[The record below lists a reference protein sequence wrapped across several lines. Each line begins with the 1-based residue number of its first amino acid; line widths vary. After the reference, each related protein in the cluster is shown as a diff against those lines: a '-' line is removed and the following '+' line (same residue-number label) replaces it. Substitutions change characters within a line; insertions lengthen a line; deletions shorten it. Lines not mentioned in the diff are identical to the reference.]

1 MAVVVPLP
9 AEPGA
14 TAMDANECAAAAA
27 PPSSD
32 SPSEA
37 PTVDY
42 FDKLQATWR
51 TQLESQLPTETFVD
65 KDGTFVSCL
74 NEFKDADKVKVDA
87 QKVKEKLSKQKP
99 VNADELAAAKQAV
112 NDATACEDDVMA
124 TCQLI
129 AADIVQNLNDF
140 LSASF
145 DDSLLVQY
153 TLLNTFTSKGAAE
166 WCQKGNEESERVLRL
181 LLHSVD
187 LQRRM
192 LLAGGA
198 AGDHYGRAI
207 QIYEQI
213 VAQQSREEPDAVLE
227 RLALACGLELCNP
240 LGMFGNIKV
249 LIDPLQRYIHYEEAY
264 LAGELDEAFSQFTV
278 QELRMVV
285 NSDASDEQLVWGRE
299 SLKNYRPQYVLTDD
313 VQFRYCNIV
322 KSDVPYLKPVWYKE
336 PRSYDQILSGGGKCG
351 PRAWY
356 GRFVCKAFGIPVWG
370 VRQTGHACM
379 GRWTR
384 EGWKTC
390 FGKGFPHSYWGTRR
404 GSDFYLETQARSAV
418 ESEEA
423 YIQQVLRL
431 EWMGQFC
438 KESSKLVREH
448 FMAHPKYPWWTLSMM
463 QRKILAAAAEAV
475 TDSPTRKGGKLT
487 HPKSSQVT
495 KVERLKEQPAVCE
508 AIAKDG
514 DKIII
519 PAACCTNPPPS
530 VLIMD
535 SFLGGK
541 QVQLKNKAK
550 VEYTL
555 AADLLTSTVKQYS
568 LTCLFCTVH
577 RNEKP
582 IRLFVSSNSDDS
594 EVPFLSVELP
604 YTMGMWQE
612 TAPVVVEL
620 GGPDVTNTLK
630 FARQSNMG
638 GVTVKEIKL
647 IPVEA

>member
-1 MAVVVPLP
+1 MAVVVPLT
-9 AEPGA
+9 AELEA
-14 TAMDANECAAAAA
+14 TAADANECAAVA
-27 PPSSD
+27 PPPPTSD
-32 SPSEA
+32 SPSEP

-51 TQLESQLPTETFVD
+51 IELESQLPTETFVD
-65 KDGTFVSCL
+65 KDGTFMACL
-74 NEFKDADKVKVDA
+74 WDIWNAGKAKAEAEMINDLTTTCELIAVDA
-87 QKVKEKLSKQKP
+87 L
-99 VNADELAAAKQAV
+99 
-112 NDATACEDDVMA
+112 
-124 TCQLI
+124 
-129 AADIVQNLNDF
+129 QNLNDF

-153 TLLNTFTSKGAAE
+153 TLLNSFTSKRAAE
-166 WCQKGNEESERVLRL
+166 WCQQGNEESERVLR

-198 AGDHYGRAI
+198 LEDNYGRAMH
-207 QIYEQI
+207 IYDQI
-213 VAQQSREEPDAVLE
+213 VESRQSQEEPDIVLD
-227 RLALACGLELCNP
+227 RLALAVALELCVP
-240 LGMFGNIKV
+240 LGMFGNIKI

-264 LAGELDEAFSQFTV
+264 LAGELDGAFSQFTV

-285 NSDASDEQLVWGRE
+285 NSDASDEQLVWCRE
-299 SLKNYRPQYVLTDD
+299 SLKNYRPQHVLTDD

-322 KSDVPYLKPVWYKE
+322 KSDVPYMNPVWYKE

-379 GRWTR
+379 SRWTS

-390 FGKGFPHSYWGTRR
+390 FGKGFPHSYWGTRT
-404 GSDFYLETQARSAV
+404 GNDFYLETQARSAV

-438 KESSKLVREH
+438 KESSKPVREK
-448 FMAHPKYPWWTLSMM
+448 FMANPKCPWWTLSMI
-463 QRKILAAAAEAV
+463 QRKILAAAADAV
-475 TDSPTRKGGKLT
+475 PDSPTRKGGKLM
-487 HPKSSQVT
+487 HPKSLQVT
-495 KVERLKEQPAVCE
+495 KVERLKEQPALCE
-508 AIAKDG
+508 VIAKEG

-519 PAACCTNPPPS
+519 PAASCSNPMPL
-530 VLIMD
+530 VFIMD
-535 SFLGGK
+535 SFLGGE

-555 AADLLTSTVKQYS
+555 AADLLTPTAKQYN

-577 RNEKP
+577 RGEKP
-582 IRLFVSSNSDDS
+582 VKLTVGSSSDEGEGAVLD
-594 EVPFLSVELP
+594 VEFP

-620 GGPDVTNTLK
+620 GGPDVTTTTLK
-630 FARQSNMG
+630 FARRSNMG
-638 GVTVKEIKL
+638 GITVKEIKL
-647 IPVEA
+647 TPVDH